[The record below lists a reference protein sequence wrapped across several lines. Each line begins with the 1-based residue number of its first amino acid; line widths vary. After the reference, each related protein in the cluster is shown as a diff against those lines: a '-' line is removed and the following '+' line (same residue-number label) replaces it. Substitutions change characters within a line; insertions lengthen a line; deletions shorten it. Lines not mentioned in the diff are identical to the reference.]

1 MRRLIDMEKRGTS
14 RGRQAER
21 MRQQIQQAALEL
33 FNRYGFDHVSMAD
46 IAKAAGCSTGNI
58 YHYFP
63 NKEALTTQMT
73 TFVDERYAEYEKE
86 YLTDTSRSWRE
97 KLLNFIG
104 CSLLDSVSDQVLYS
118 CFIYGLKKPEHG
130 ALKISERR
138 VWIRLLHELVR
149 GCQEEGSI
157 ARTYDEDEIV
167 HDLVIL
173 HRGILFEW
181 RIDEE
186 KFDLQEKGRSL
197 GEIFLRGLEADK

>member
-1 MRRLIDMEKRGTS
+1 MGKRETS
-14 RGRQAER
+14 REQQAQR
-21 MRQQIQQAALEL
+21 MQGQIQQAALDL

-63 NKEALTTQMT
+63 NKEALTTHMT
-73 TFVDERYAEYEKE
+73 TFVDECYAEYEKE
-86 YLTDTSRSWRE
+86 YLADETHTWKE
-97 KLLNFIG
+97 KLLDFMVK
-104 CSLLDSVSDQVLYS
+104 SLLDSVSDQVLYS
-118 CFIYGLKKPEHG
+118 CFIYGLKKPEYG
-130 ALKISERR
+130 SLKISDRR

-149 GCQEEGSI
+149 GCQKEGSI
-157 ARTYDEDEIV
+157 AETYDEDELV

-186 KFDLQEKGRSL
+186 GFDLREKGRSL
-197 GEIFLRGLEADK
+197 GEIFLRGLKEG